1 MSLAPD
7 ADVGSRTT
15 FSFPHRAELL
25 DCRLSR
31 SFYSGSSRTTQTQS
45 GQPVQ
50 LCCLAPP
57 SAWGG
62 MGDRKE
68 EIVEI

>member
-31 SFYSGSSRTTQTQS
+31 SFYSGSSRTTQTQFR
-45 GQPVQ
+45 
-50 LCCLAPP
+50 
-57 SAWGG
+57 SASPALTGLLLG
-62 MGDRKE
+62 TT
-68 EIVEI
+68 